1 MTLMDGII
9 VLGIFAAFGFMILS
23 HMRKKNPNLMEGIKN
38 WFREKPIPINKEGT
52 KEKMQQIYPEKR
64 LGM

>member
-1 MTLMDGII
+1 MTLMDGVI
-9 VLGIFAAFGFMILS
+9 VIGIFAAFGFMILS
-23 HMRKKNPNLMEGIKN
+23 HMRKKNPKLMEGIRN
-38 WFREKPIPINKEGT
+38 WFREKPPIIKEES

>member
-38 WFREKPIPINKEGT
+38 WFREKPPIIKEEI

>member
-9 VLGIFAAFGFMILS
+9 VIGIFAAFGFMILS
-23 HMRKKNPNLMEGIKN
+23 HMRKKNPNLLDGIKN
-38 WFREKPIPINKEGT
+38 WFGGKPPIIKEEG